1 MKKTLKH
8 LNSQEWFEAD
18 DFYAITIYIG
28 SVVLQGHYSHEAI
41 KKYSNAGFIF
51 EINPRTKHIETCEE
65 RDGFKYRIALT

>member
-1 MKKTLKH
+1 MKETLKH

-51 EINPRTKHIETCEE
+51 EVNPQTRFIETCEE
-65 RDGFKYRIALT
+65 RDGLRYRIVLV